1 MNKKSIPTVSH
12 IEEPV
17 SAKNNLQWWQTR
29 ASKMAAYAVS
39 GITFLILLVW
49 IFFFRPYVTT
59 DDARIAGDIIRIA
72 NRGVSGQIV
81 KVNVAEGDAVTSG
94 MQVAELDHRA
104 ADAQL
109 KKARARASFAAA
121 ELARMESLASQNGV
135 SRQQLDKARAES
147 MSADGDLQLAELAL
161 EFTTLKSPVD
171 GVIVQKLAQEGNI
184 LETNQTAVTVVDVE
198 HAWVSANIEE
208 TSVAL
213 VKPGQKVKIDIDE
226 GGTITGK
233 VLEVRKATAATFALI
248 PSDSSAGNF
257 IKLVQRIPVKISI
270 DPHPGINLRI
280 GQSVVVK
287 IKVR

>member
-12 IEEPV
+12 IDEPV
-17 SAKNNLQWWQTR
+17 SSKKDLPWWQTR
-29 ASKMAAYAVS
+29 ASKMAAYIVS
-39 GITFLILLVW
+39 GITLFILLVW
-49 IFFFRPYVTT
+49 IIFFRPYVTT

-81 KVNVAEGDAVTSG
+81 KVNVTEGDNVTSG
-94 MQVAELDHRA
+94 MQVVELDHRA
-104 ADAQL
+104 AEAQY

-135 SRQQLDKARAES
+135 SRQQLDKARSES

-161 EFTTLKSPVD
+161 EFTNLKSPVD
-171 GVIVQKLAQEGNI
+171 GVVVQKLAQEGNI
-184 LETNQTAVTVVDVE
+184 LETNQTAVTVADVE

-213 VKPGQKVKIDIDE
+213 VKPGQKVEIDIDE
-226 GGTITGK
+226 GGRITGK